1 MKKLLLLSLF
11 CIGINV
17 AKAQSVNPEI
27 EAIKKT
33 VNTVFEGMKKC
44 DSAMVKSVFAPG
56 AVLQTIRNAKDGLSG
71 TVSGDRI
78 EPWLKAIAQPKTAE
92 QIWDEKINFDQI
104 LIDGNLAQVW
114 GSYTFHIGAKFSHCG
129 TDNITLVKYADGWKI
144 VYLIDT
150 SKKDNCKL

>member
-1 MKKLLLLSLF
+1 MKKILLLSVF
-11 CIGINV
+11 V
-17 AKAQSVNPEI
+17 AFGAMAQAQQIHPET

-56 AVLQTIRNAKDGLSG
+56 AILQTIRNAKDGSSG
-71 TVSGDRI
+71 TVTGDRM

-92 QIWDEKINFDQI
+92 QIWDEKIKFDQI

-114 GSYTFHIGAKFSHCG
+114 GSYTFHVGSKFSHCG
-129 TDNITLVKYADGWKI
+129 TDNITLIKYADGWKI

-150 SKKDNCKL
+150 SRREKCL